1 MAKSSVIDCKS
12 AHTMLKE
19 LTHSDRKSVFTNR
32 TDKDSA
38 TQYFQVFVYSPVLQ
52 QLYFFIFQV

>member
-1 MAKSSVIDCKS
+1 
-12 AHTMLKE
+12 MLKE